1 MNKIEMHCKTKYSA
15 DKESTIDIKSVLL
28 NAKENKER
36 GIVFVD
42 KDTIVSFPKIE
53 KVYKELCEEDNT
65 FNNFKIGYGVELT
78 TLINYFE
85 YEVIV
90 LVKNNY
96 GLKELY
102 KIISKYLEENKWK
115 QI

>member
-42 KDTIVSFPKIE
+42 KDTIV
-53 KVYKELCEEDNT
+53 
-65 FNNFKIGYGVELT
+65 
-78 TLINYFE
+78 
-85 YEVIV
+85 
-90 LVKNNY
+90 
-96 GLKELY
+96 
-102 KIISKYLEENKWK
+102 
-115 QI
+115 